1 MAECDFCRIIAGRA
15 PANVVYEDERTLAFL
30 DIRPANPGHTLVVP
44 KQHVENVYGLSDADG
59 AAVMLAARDV
69 AVAIQAALQPDGLNL
84 FQTNGR
90 AAFQSVFHFH
100 MHLIPRWW
108 SDGWLPPRR
117 GHAHSHDDLASM
129 ADRIRQAVRALE
141 GTQNSTEL
149 RG

>member
-1 MAECDFCRIIAGRA
+1 MAECAFCEIVSGRA

-30 DIRPANPGHTLVVP
+30 DIHPANPGHTLVVP
-44 KQHVENVYGLSDADG
+44 KRHVENVYALSDKDG
-59 AAVMLAARDV
+59 AAVMSATRDV
-69 AVAIQAALQPDGLNL
+69 AAAIREALQPDGLNL

-108 SDGWLPPRR
+108 DDGLLPPRHGVGGR
-117 GHAHSHDDLASM
+117 EGDLTETAE
-129 ADRIRQAVRALE
+129 RIRQALRTLA
-141 GTQNSTEL
+141 GTETETDP